1 MYDVPIMRI
10 SQLSTNKSATP
21 STLTT
26 FILFVC
32 LIGMSIAIINQ
43 KMIIALA
50 IIAFPS
56 MMVCFFYGFAK
67 PSFILILYAIYSFF
81 FTTISRYIHVNQ
93 LSIGLDIIL
102 FWGFLSIITINYLR
116 KGSFAWNQVI
126 NMLTISYIPWAF
138 YCIYQI
144 GNPKLTHDGFVELL
158 RVWIYRTILLYIFLS
173 LLTGTRKSLRIALD
187 IVGFFT
193 VLAFLKALWQKYVGF
208 DAAEQY
214 FLFVEGGARTHLI
227 YSGDRYFSYFTD
239 AANFGSFTA
248 AMGLV
253 YGIIGFNTPKWP
265 RKIWYFTVSA
275 TGFYC
280 MFISGTRGAM
290 IIPLS
295 GMMLYCLLCKNI
307 KLFSLTSI
315 CGILFF
321 SFFSFTTIGDSN
333 PYIRRARTAFH
344 SSEDASMIVRLN
356 NRKEIAQY
364 LAVNPLGTGFKGS
377 ISKWWPQKDGT
388 YQLGTL
394 PSDSYFV
401 RIWIETGKTGLI
413 LYILMCGIL
422 VIEGCRI
429 VLFRIQ
435 NKQLRHTF
443 AAFTCACL
451 GIWVSGYTGDSLGL
465 PPTNFVIPAMMA
477 FVMNGP
483 YIDKE
488 FTNG

>member
-173 LLTGTRKSLRIALD
+173 LLTGTRKSLRIA
-187 IVGFFT
+187 
-193 VLAFLKALWQKYVGF
+193 
-208 DAAEQY
+208 
-214 FLFVEGGARTHLI
+214 
-227 YSGDRYFSYFTD
+227 
-239 AANFGSFTA
+239 
-248 AMGLV
+248 
-253 YGIIGFNTPKWP
+253 
-265 RKIWYFTVSA
+265 
-275 TGFYC
+275 
-280 MFISGTRGAM
+280 
-290 IIPLS
+290 
-295 GMMLYCLLCKNI
+295 
-307 KLFSLTSI
+307 
-315 CGILFF
+315 
-321 SFFSFTTIGDSN
+321 
-333 PYIRRARTAFH
+333 
-344 SSEDASMIVRLN
+344 
-356 NRKEIAQY
+356 
-364 LAVNPLGTGFKGS
+364 
-377 ISKWWPQKDGT
+377 
-388 YQLGTL
+388 
-394 PSDSYFV
+394 
-401 RIWIETGKTGLI
+401 
-413 LYILMCGIL
+413 
-422 VIEGCRI
+422 
-429 VLFRIQ
+429 
-435 NKQLRHTF
+435 
-443 AAFTCACL
+443 
-451 GIWVSGYTGDSLGL
+451 
-465 PPTNFVIPAMMA
+465 
-477 FVMNGP
+477 
-483 YIDKE
+483 
-488 FTNG
+488 